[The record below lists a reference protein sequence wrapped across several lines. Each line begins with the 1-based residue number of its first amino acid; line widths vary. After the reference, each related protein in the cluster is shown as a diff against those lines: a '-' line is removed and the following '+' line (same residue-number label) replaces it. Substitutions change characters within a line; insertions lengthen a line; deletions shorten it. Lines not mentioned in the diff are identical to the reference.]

1 MSPPYLFVL
10 RAALI
15 QVLNF
20 LAVNVLFSTHRQPPP
35 LLSCPH
41 HSDGPVK
48 ATTANSLNIPQ
59 ALKPFQCR
67 RPSQCR
73 KLSPQCNAA
82 SPRLNTASDFLKLGR
97 TTILPSCGPAYV
109 VYSTTRGMKESVDNA
124 NAWVSGRS
132 TSASHRCLVLNP
144 PFPPRISLYCPAVM

>member
-10 RAALI
+10 RSALI
-15 QVLNF
+15 QVLIF
-20 LAVNVLFSTHRQPPP
+20 LAVNVLFSTHHQPPP
-35 LLSCPH
+35 FSSCPH
-41 HSDGPVK
+41 HSDGPVN
-48 ATTANSLNIPQ
+48 ATT
-59 ALKPFQCR
+59 LKPFQCR

-82 SPRLNTASDFLKLGR
+82 SPRLNTASDSLKLGR
-97 TTILPSCGPAYV
+97 TTILPSCGRAYV
-109 VYSTTRGMKESVDNA
+109 VYSATRGMKESVDNA

-144 PFPPRISLYCPAVM
+144 PFPPRTSLYCPAVT